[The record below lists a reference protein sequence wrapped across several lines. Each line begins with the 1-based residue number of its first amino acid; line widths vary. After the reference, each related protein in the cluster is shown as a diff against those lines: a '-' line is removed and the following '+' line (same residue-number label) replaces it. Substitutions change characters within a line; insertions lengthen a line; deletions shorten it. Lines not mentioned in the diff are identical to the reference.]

1 MVKYVDE
8 SGLGY
13 FKKKL
18 FSYIYPVGSI
28 YTTTSE
34 TDPAQMFGG
43 TWERYAQGQV
53 LVGQNES
60 DDSFKTIGKTGGEK
74 THKLTTAELAKHN
87 HGLNVGYQDE
97 QGIDSKYDV
106 LFWTHPS
113 PFRAWWGDMRHIHEA
128 GGDQPHNNLQP
139 YVTVRIWRR
148 TA

>member
-74 THKLTTAELAKHN
+74 THKLTNAEMPRHRHTFGIFGN
-87 HGLNVGYQDE
+87 DSSGLSSSKVGAATDY
-97 QGIDSKYDV
+97 GYY
-106 LFWTHPS
+106 
-113 PFRAWWGDMRHIHEA
+113 AGDTKTMNYE